1 MKNKNALSLL
11 GSVVLILIGL
21 YVVIHPG
28 SSLNMVVKIVG
39 IALIIYG
46 AIGVVGY
53 LTGKSEKNTV
63 NFIVAILIV
72 IVGLFFFTSPSK
84 VVSFFPTVTGILLIV
99 AGVRDILSA
108 IRTKGNL
115 VPLVLA
121 IITLIFGLIILLNPF
136 GTVEILATVFGIA
149 LIYNGITS
157 LIGARKK

>member
-72 IVGLFFFTSPSK
+72 LLPDCYRYPFDRSRRQRHPLCDSYERQSCSLGSCHHHPDLRPDHSAEPLWNRRDPCHRLWHRPDLQRNHQPDRSTQEIIHIMYKKSPGS
-84 VVSFFPTVTGILLIV
+84 
-99 AGVRDILSA
+99 
-108 IRTKGNL
+108 
-115 VPLVLA
+115 
-121 IITLIFGLIILLNPF
+121 
-136 GTVEILATVFGIA
+136 
-149 LIYNGITS
+149 Y
-157 LIGARKK
+157 